1 MSIPHGDHEDEV
13 EITLKKVQKLHKAEL
28 NEELI
33 DEQSNG
39 EAEDEDQF
47 RSYIKSR
54 MQEYYDQTSEDLFK
68 NDVADAL
75 VEAHDFE
82 VPETFVAQI
91 QGSYVDQLKQK
102 QGGQL
107 PEDFDAEQYKAGMK
121 ERAVREAKW
130 SFISQKLQDTF
141 EDIEIK
147 PEDIDEHLAMQ
158 AAQYGMPTD
167 QLKQYYAQQP
177 EMLEQLRSS
186 IRENK
191 VFDILKDKVKI
202 KELGK
207 EEYREQQEEESKKN
221 K

>member
-1 MSIPHGDHEDEV
+1 
-13 EITLKKVQKLHKAEL
+13 
-28 NEELI
+28 
-33 DEQSNG
+33 
-39 EAEDEDQF
+39 
-47 RSYIKSR
+47 
-54 MQEYYDQTSEDLFK
+54 MQEYYDQTAEDLFK

-75 VEAHDFE
+75 VEAHDFK

-102 QGGQL
+102 QGGEL
-107 PEDFDAEQYKAGMK
+107 PEGFDAEQYKAGMK

-130 SFISQKLQDTF
+130 SFISQKLQETF

-147 PEDIDEHLAMQ
+147 PEDIDEHLAGQ

-177 EMLEQLRSS
+177 QMLEQLRSS

-191 VFDILKDKVKI
+191 VFDILQDKVAINEMDKN
-202 KELGK
+202 K
-207 EEYREQQEEESKKN
+207 YRELQEKKDKKN